1 MTRQRNMFQMKAQGK
16 TPEERLSELETGNLP
31 DKEFKVKIVK
41 MIQELKKNGSKSS
54 KFLTKSQKI

>member
-1 MTRQRNMFQMKAQGK
+1 MTWQRNIFQVKVQGK

-31 DKEFKVKIVK
+31 DKEFKVKIIK

-54 KFLTKSQKI
+54 KFLAKS